1 LIKIFRYILF
11 FEGIVDAYDAMISN
25 RPYRKAMRKEE
36 AVGEIMKNAGS
47 QFDPGLVEVF
57 LGVL

>member
-1 LIKIFRYILF
+1 
-11 FEGIVDAYDAMISN
+11 MISN